1 MFENKALDLV
11 MHHIT
16 FKGTIDIQLVF
27 EALKVRGNSLFTNP
41 RGRFRKV
48 TFWEAIRKFEFSSSL
63 GMEISSKLTG
73 RFLGHVL

>member
-16 FKGTIDIQLVF
+16 FKGSIDIQLVF

-48 TFWEAIRKFEFSSSL
+48 SVWEAIRKF
-63 GMEISSKLTG
+63 
-73 RFLGHVL
+73 